1 MEIKLSAESNMDK
14 YPAKHHAL
22 RVARAL
28 KIDKGLIYL
37 PGTPTRY
44 LEDSDQ
50 TRGFRQRRYF
60 YYLSGCAEPDTHI
73 TYDIEQDLLALWLPP
88 IDPNSVVWNGRG
100 SNTGEAEAKYDV
112 DNAGY
117 STTLPIYFKSWLDK
131 NSADIYILHP
141 SQKPDLP
148 IEYLASDS
156 PRYNSKDLQHAIDVC
171 RMIKDSHEIMLIKKA
186 NEISTRAHTAV
197 LRNLRRFHN
206 EGQIEALFLDVCVA
220 HGAKKQS
227 YSIIAGSGP
236 NAAILHY
243 VKNDEDFGDRQLMCL
258 DGGAEWDCYAS
269 DVTRTFP
276 LSGRWPSSEAHNIYN
291 LVQCMQTSAISLLG
305 PGKNFASASFVSF
318 YLAASGLLELGIL
331 HNGSV
336 EEILEAGTVFAFYP
350 HGLGHF
356 VGLEVHDVMPEVE
369 SEAGFRTEENPY
381 GLTVDVRQEPD
392 RLSVWAGD

>member
-1 MEIKLSAESNMDK
+1 MEIKISAESNMDK
-14 YPAKHHAL
+14 YPAKAHAL

-28 KIDKGLIYL
+28 KVKKGLIYL

-60 YYLSGCAEPDTHI
+60 YYLSGCSEADVHI

-88 IDPNSVVWNGRG
+88 IDPTSVVWNGRG
-100 SNTGEAEAKYDV
+100 SNVGEAEDKFDIDV
-112 DNAGY
+112 ANY
-117 STTLPIYFKSWLDK
+117 TTTLPIYFKSWLDK
-131 NSADIYILHP
+131 NSADIYVLHP

-156 PRYNSKDLQHAIDVC
+156 PRYNSKDLQHAMDLC
-171 RMIKDSHEIMLIKKA
+171 RMIKDPHEIGLIRKA
-186 NEISTRAHTAV
+186 NDISTKAHTAV
-197 LRNLRRFHN
+197 LRNLRHFHN
-206 EGQIEALFLDVCVA
+206 EAQVEALFLDVSVA

-227 YSIIAGSGP
+227 YSIIAGSGE

-243 VKNDEDFGDRQLMCL
+243 VRNDEDFGNRELMCL
-258 DGGAEWDCYAS
+258 DGGAEWNCYAS

-276 LSGRWPSSEAHNIYN
+276 LSGNWPSVEAHNIYN
-291 LVQCMQTSAISLLG
+291 LVQRMQTASIKALG
-305 PGKNFASASFVSF
+305 PGKDFAAATFLSF
-318 YLAASGLLELGIL
+318 YLAAEGLLQLGIL

-336 EEILEAGTVFAFYP
+336 SDILEAGTVFAFFP

-369 SEAGFRTEENPY
+369 GEERTHWFSTEVCEGSHPQ
-381 GLTVDVRQEPD
+381 LTA
-392 RLSVWAGD
+392 RL